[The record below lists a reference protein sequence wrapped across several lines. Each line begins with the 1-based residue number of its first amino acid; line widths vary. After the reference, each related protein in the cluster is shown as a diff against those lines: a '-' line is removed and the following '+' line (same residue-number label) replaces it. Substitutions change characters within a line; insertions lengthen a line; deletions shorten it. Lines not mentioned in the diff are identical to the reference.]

1 MSNYTKLI
9 SVQSI
14 IAVMLVG
21 VTVFMFAVQR
31 DVPESLIALM
41 GAVIAF
47 YFHPGSGDDG
57 SENSELEVNEH
68 TSN

>member
-1 MSNYTKLI
+1 MSNLSKLV

-31 DVPESLIALM
+31 DVPESLIALL
-41 GAVIAF
+41 GAIIAF
-47 YFHPGSGDDG
+47 YFHPTDTD
-57 SENSELEVNEH
+57 E
-68 TSN
+68 